1 MDGKSRTYFYFTQPL
16 ERRTVLKAALGTVLG
31 LSRFPGLAAAQEADP
46 KTVRPQEGD
55 WLVFPYGER
64 RGEVITPKD
73 VPLGGPQVMAYPMD
87 PRTKVVRDG
96 SRLNQVLLIRLDPEE
111 FTEET
116 RAHSADGIVAY
127 SAVCTHLCCD
137 VSQWHLEAKI
147 LLCPCHGSQFDPRDR
162 AKVIDGPAP
171 RRLAVLPL
179 RVVDNVLVA
188 AGGFIGRV
196 GCSLG

>member
-1 MDGKSRTYFYFTQPL
+1 
-16 ERRTVLKAALGTVLG
+16 
-31 LSRFPGLAAAQEADP
+31 
-46 KTVRPQEGD
+46 
-55 WLVFPYGER
+55 
-64 RGEVITPKD
+64 
-73 VPLGGPQVMAYPMD
+73 MAYPMD